1 MGPPGPPGETPEPVS
16 TTLTRDTNG
25 NVATA
30 TAEGQATWT
39 FSRDANG
46 RVTGLT
52 NGVKAVVVNRDGS
65 GAVAGT
71 SVTDV

>member
-1 MGPPGPPGETPEPVS
+1 
-16 TTLTRDTNG
+16 LTRDTNG
-25 NVATA
+25 NVTTA
-30 TAEGQATWT
+30 TVEGEATWT

-52 NGVKAVVVNRDGS
+52 NGVKNVVVNRDGS

-71 SVTDV
+71 SVTDL